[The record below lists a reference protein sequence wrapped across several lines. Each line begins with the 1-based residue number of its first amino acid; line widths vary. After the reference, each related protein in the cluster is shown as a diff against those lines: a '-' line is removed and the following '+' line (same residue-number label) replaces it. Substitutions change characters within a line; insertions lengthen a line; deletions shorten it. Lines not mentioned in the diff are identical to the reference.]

1 MTNQI
6 VLLEGRKEVT
16 TFLLDDGDITSKE
29 VVTET
34 GQDIGYEYTAK
45 LYPEDTVAISP
56 NSQIGK
62 EMVKKY
68 TGDND
73 EVPIGIIVND
83 PVVMDNGHRKASVLV
98 LGQLYRLKLASGIT
112 DISPAD
118 KIKLS
123 ENGAIKDSSGDFI
136 ALDPVPDSDEYNYVN
151 CFKIAS
157 SGSTGETGAK
167 GDTGDTGP
175 AGPKGDT
182 GATGETGLKGDTGN
196 TGATGATGAKGD
208 TGNTGATGDTGAK
221 GDTGDDGESIDVYK
235 DNAHRQIIF
244 SGVNTSATIYFDEIT
259 GPKGDTGNTG
269 ATGATGD
276 TGQKGDT
283 GDTGAKGDT
292 GDTGATGAK
301 GDTGDTGAKGDTGAT
316 GDTGA
321 KGDTGAT
328 GATGATGP
336 VNLASSLDTTD
347 TTNAIKNAP
356 VATAIENLQTSIG
369 TITSTQTAN
378 LNLLG
383 S

>member
-1 MTNQI
+1 MSNQI
-6 VLLEGRKEVT
+6 VLLEARKEVT

-73 EVPIGIIVND
+73 ELPIGIIVND

-98 LGQLYRLKLASGIT
+98 LGQLYRLRLASDIT
-112 DISPAD
+112 DILPAD

-136 ALDPVPDSDEYNYVN
+136 ALHPVPDSDEYNYVN

-182 GATGETGLKGDTGN
+182 GDTGETGETGPKGDTGN
-196 TGATGATGAKGD
+196 TGATGETGAKGD

-221 GDTGDDGESIDVYK
+221 GDTGADGHSIDVYK
-235 DNAHRQIIF
+235 DTAHEQIIF
-244 SGVNTSATIYFDEIT
+244 SGVNTSAVIYFDEIT

-292 GDTGATGAK
+292 GNTGSTGATGDTGPK
-301 GDTGDTGAKGDTGAT
+301 GDTGDTGAKGDT
-316 GDTGA
+316 
-321 KGDTGAT
+321 GDTGAT

-356 VATAIENLQTSIG
+356 VATAIQGLQTDIG
-369 TITSTQTAN
+369 TITSAQSSN

>member
-1 MTNQI
+1 MLMSNQI
-6 VLLEGRKEVT
+6 VLLEARKEVT

-68 TGDND
+68 TSDND

-98 LGQLYRLKLASGIT
+98 LGQLYRLKLASNVS
-112 DISPAD
+112 DIAPAD

-123 ENGAIKDSSGDFI
+123 DAGAIKSDEGEFL
-136 ALDPVPDSDEYNYVN
+136 ALHPVIDSDEYNYVN

-182 GATGETGLKGDTGN
+182 GDTGAIGETGP
-196 TGATGATGAKGD
+196 KGD
-208 TGNTGATGDTGAK
+208 TGNTGATGDSGAK

-244 SGVNTSATIYFDEIT
+244 TGLNTSATIYFDEIT
-259 GPKGDTGNTG
+259 GPKGDTGN
-269 ATGATGD
+269 
-276 TGQKGDT
+276 
-283 GDTGAKGDT
+283 
-292 GDTGATGAK
+292 
-301 GDTGDTGAKGDTGAT
+301 
-316 GDTGA
+316 
-321 KGDTGAT
+321 
-328 GATGATGP
+328 TGATGP

-356 VATAIENLQTSIG
+356 VATAIQGLQTDIG
-369 TITSTQTAN
+369 TITSAQSSN

>member
-1 MTNQI
+1 MSNQI
-6 VLLEGRKEVT
+6 VLLEARKEVT

-98 LGQLYRLKLASGIT
+98 LGQLYRLKLANNVSDIT
-112 DISPAD
+112 PAD

-123 ENGAIKDSSGDFI
+123 DAGAIKSDEGEFL
-136 ALDPVPDSDEYNYVN
+136 ALHPVTDSDEYNYVN

-175 AGPKGDT
+175 SGP
-182 GATGETGLKGDTGN
+182 KGDTGN
-196 TGATGATGAKGD
+196 TGATGE
-208 TGNTGATGDTGAK
+208 TGAK

-244 SGVNTSATIYFDEIT
+244 SGANISATIYFDEIT

-292 GDTGATGAK
+292 GDTGATGA
-301 GDTGDTGAKGDTGAT
+301 
-316 GDTGA
+316 
-321 KGDTGAT
+321 
-328 GATGATGP
+328 TGATGP

-356 VATAIENLQTSIG
+356 VATAIQGLQTDIG
-369 TITSTQTAN
+369 TITSAQSSN

>member
-1 MTNQI
+1 MVMLMSNQI
-6 VLLEGRKEVT
+6 VLLEARKEVT

-68 TGDND
+68 TCEND

-98 LGQLYRLKLASGIT
+98 LGQLYRLKLASNVS

-123 ENGAIKDSSGDFI
+123 EDGAIKDSSGEFL
-136 ALDPVPDSDEYNYVN
+136 ALHPVTDSDEYNYVN

-157 SGSTGETGAK
+157 SGSTGETGEK

-182 GATGETGLKGDTGN
+182 GDTGETGPKGDTGN
-196 TGATGATGAKGD
+196 TGATGETGPKGDTGDTGATGSTGAKGD
-208 TGNTGATGDTGAK
+208 TGEE
-221 GDTGDDGESIDVYK
+221 GESIDVYK

-244 SGVNTSATIYFDEIT
+244 SGANTGAIIYFDEIT

-269 ATGATGD
+269 ATGD
-276 TGQKGDT
+276 TGPKGDT

-292 GDTGATGAK
+292 GD
-301 GDTGDTGAKGDTGAT
+301 
-316 GDTGA
+316 
-321 KGDTGAT
+321 T

-356 VATAIENLQTSIG
+356 VATAIQGLQTDIG
-369 TITSTQTAN
+369 TITSAQSSN

>member
-1 MTNQI
+1 MSNQI
-6 VLLEGRKEVT
+6 VLLETRKEVT
-16 TFLLDDGDITSKE
+16 TFLLDDGDMTSKE

-83 PVVMDNGHRKASVLV
+83 PIVMDNGHRKASVLV
-98 LGQLYRLKLASGIT
+98 LGQLYRLKLASNVS
-112 DISPAD
+112 DIAPAD
-118 KIKLS
+118 KIKLGDS
-123 ENGAIKDSSGDFI
+123 GAIKSDEGEFL
-136 ALDPVPDSDEYNYVN
+136 ALHPVTDSDEYNYIN

-182 GATGETGLKGDTGN
+182 GDTGAAGEPGAKGDTGA
-196 TGATGATGAKGD
+196 TGAAGATGAKGD
-208 TGNTGATGDTGAK
+208 TGATGATGNTGAK

-244 SGVNTSATIYFDEIT
+244 SGANSSATIYFDEIA

-269 ATGATGD
+269 ATGVTGP
-276 TGQKGDT
+276 KGDT

-292 GDTGATGAK
+292 GD
-301 GDTGDTGAKGDTGAT
+301 
-316 GDTGA
+316 
-321 KGDTGAT
+321 T

-356 VATAIENLQTSIG
+356 VATAIQRLQTDIG
-369 TITSTQTAN
+369 TITSAQSSN

>member
-1 MTNQI
+1 MLMSNQI
-6 VLLEGRKEVT
+6 VLLEARKEVT

-34 GQDIGYEYTAK
+34 GQNIGYEYTDK

-83 PVVMDNGHRKASVLV
+83 PVVMDNGQRKASVLV
-98 LGQLYRLKLASGIT
+98 LGQLYRLKLASNVS
-112 DISPAD
+112 DIAPAD

-123 ENGAIKDSSGDFI
+123 DAGAIKDSSGDFV
-136 ALDPVPDSDEYNYVN
+136 ALHPVTDSDEYNYVN
-151 CFKIAS
+151 CYKLAS
-157 SGSTGETGAK
+157 TGATGETGTK

-182 GATGETGLKGDTGN
+182 GDTGATGATGPKGDTGN
-196 TGATGATGAKGD
+196 TGATGETGAKGD

-292 GDTGATGAK
+292 GDTGATGDTGPK
-301 GDTGDTGAKGDTGAT
+301 GDTGNTGAKGDTG
-316 GDTGA
+316 D
-321 KGDTGAT
+321 T

>member
-1 MTNQI
+1 MQDQI
-6 VLLEGRKEVT
+6 VLLEARKEVT

-98 LGQLYRLKLASGIT
+98 LGQLYRLRLASGIT

-118 KIKLS
+118 KVKLS

-136 ALDPVPDSDEYNYVN
+136 ALHPVPDSDEYNYVN

-167 GDTGDTGP
+167 GDTGD
-175 AGPKGDT
+175 
-182 GATGETGLKGDTGN
+182 
-196 TGATGATGAKGD
+196 
-208 TGNTGATGDTGAK
+208 
-221 GDTGDDGESIDVYK
+221 DGESIDVYK
-235 DNAHRQIIF
+235 DNAHRQIMFIGG
-244 SGVNTSATIYFDEIT
+244 STSATIDFDDITGPKGDTGATGATGET

-269 ATGATGD
+269 A
-276 TGQKGDT
+276 KGDT
-283 GDTGAKGDT
+283 GD
-292 GDTGATGAK
+292 
-301 GDTGDTGAKGDTGAT
+301 
-316 GDTGA
+316 
-321 KGDTGAT
+321 T

-356 VATAIENLQTSIG
+356 VATAIQGLQTDIG
-369 TITSTQTAN
+369 TITSAQSSN